1 MGASASGAGKIRQEA
16 VSLKRALTLWDLV
29 IIGIVIVQP
38 IAPMGIYGVISN
50 EAGGHVVTTILIA
63 MVAMLFTAISYGKMA
78 RAYPSAGS
86 AYTYVGREIHPAL
99 GYVTGWAMVMDYILN
114 PLICTVICSKLTQNI
129 LPGIPYWALATAFAV
144 TFTALNLRSV
154 KTTARING
162 VLAGGMMIVVVIF
175 FAFVVRFLWGLHQ
188 YGAGLFAQPFYNPAT
203 FSWHGVFRGTS
214 IAVLTYI
221 GFDGI
226 STLSEE
232 AENPKRNVLIATL
245 LVCLITGILSSL
257 EVYAAQLVW
266 GSKPFPSELVESA
279 FPLVARQAGGFFL
292 FHLVNFT
299 ILIANVGSGMGAQ
312 LAAARLLYG
321 MGRNDAI
328 PRGFFGAIEPRRCIP
343 MNNIVLVGAIALTGA
358 FLMSYERGVELLNF
372 GAFIAFM
379 GVNAA
384 AFVRYFVRATEKN
397 WANLVVP
404 VLGFGI
410 CFFIW
415 LNLSQAAK
423 LAGTAWIAAGII
435 YGAFRTRGF
444 QPDLVRFEI
453 SADERQE
460 DK

>member
-1 MGASASGAGKIRQEA
+1 VTVANAGAEVPQATGTLRR
-16 VSLKRALTLWDLV
+16 VLTLWDLI

-50 EAGGHVVTTILIA
+50 EARGHVVTTILIA

-86 AYTYVGREIHPAL
+86 AYTYVSREIHPAL

-129 LPGIPYWALATAFAV
+129 FPSLPYWVLATAFAV
-144 TFTALNLRSV
+144 TFTAVNLRAV
-154 KTTARING
+154 KTSARIND
-162 VLAGGMMIVVVIF
+162 VLAGAMMIVVFIF

-188 YGAGLFAQPFYNPAT
+188 YGAALFTQPFYNPAT

-232 AENPKRNVLIATL
+232 AENPKRNILLATV
-245 LVCLITGILSSL
+245 LVCVITGILSAL

-266 GSKPFPSELVESA
+266 GPKPFPPEMVESA

-299 ILIANVGSGMGAQ
+299 ILIANVGSGMGSQ

-321 MGRNDAI
+321 MGRSDAI
-328 PRGFFGAIEPRRCIP
+328 PRGFFGAIEPRRHIP
-343 MNNIVLVGAIALTGA
+343 LNNIVLIGA
-358 FLMSYERGVELLNF
+358 FALLGSFLVSYERGVELLNF

-384 AFVRYFVRATEKN
+384 SFFRYFVRADRKM
-397 WANLVVP
+397 WANLAIP

-423 LAGTAWIAAGII
+423 FAGTAWMAAGIL
-435 YGAFRTRGF
+435 YGAVKTKGF
-444 QPDLVRFEI
+444 QSSLVRFEI
-453 SADERQE
+453 PSDEV
-460 DK
+460 

>member
-1 MGASASGAGKIRQEA
+1 MKPLAQKFGKSTGHPTAPSSSHLNR
-16 VSLKRALTLWDLV
+16 VLSLWDLI

-38 IAPMGIYGVISN
+38 IAPMGIFGIVNN

-114 PLICTVICSKLTQNI
+114 PLVCTVICSKLAQNI
-129 LPGIPYWALATAFAV
+129 LPGVPYGVLAVVFAA
-144 TFTALNLRSV
+144 TFTILNLRAI
-154 KTTARING
+154 KTSAKIND
-162 VLAGGMMIVVVIF
+162 AMAAGMMIVVVIF
-175 FAFVVRFLWGLHQ
+175 FFFAARFVWGLHQ
-188 YGAGLFAQPFYNPAT
+188 FGPAFFAQPFYNPKT
-203 FSWHGVFRGTS
+203 FSYSGVFRGTS

-221 GFDGI
+221 GFDAI

-232 AENPKRNVLIATL
+232 AKDPERNVLRATV
-245 LVCLITGILSSL
+245 LVCVVTGLLSAL

-266 GSKPFPSELVESA
+266 GPKPFPAEMVESA

-292 FHLVNFT
+292 FHLLNFT

-321 MGRNDAI
+321 MGRSGAI
-328 PRGFFGAIEPRRCIP
+328 PREFFGVIEPKRHIP
-343 MNNIVLVGAIALTGA
+343 MNNVILIGAIALIGA
-358 FLMSYERGVELLNF
+358 FVLSYERGVELLNF

-384 AFVRYFVRATEKN
+384 AFFHYFLRDPEKRLLN
-397 WANLVVP
+397 FVSP
-404 VLGFGI
+404 VIGFCI

-415 LNLSQAAK
+415 LNLSRPAK
-423 LAGTAWIAAGII
+423 IAGTIWIVLGVI
-435 YGAFRTRGF
+435 YGAVRTHGF
-444 QPDLVRFEI
+444 QSERISFDVPD
-453 SADERQE
+453 
-460 DK
+460 